1 MWLPLPNFQDVTVNF
16 DFSDDQRRLQDEVRK
31 MLAATSTSAELRK
44 VLAGRTAYSEPVWRK
59 LIDMGAAAAAIP
71 EIYGGAG
78 LGYLEL
84 CLVAEEA
91 GRHLAAVP
99 LSSSFYLAAEALL
112 KGGSEAQKQR
122 WLPRI
127 ASGELIATAAL
138 GAGETY
144 LATPALRFDGR
155 TLNGKAAVVPDGIVA
170 GLAILSAGDDLV
182 LVDLDSSGIDRKVL
196 ASLDPTRPHAELNFR
211 DTPAERLQGGH
222 QGADIVARVL
232 NGAAVLLAFEQVGGA
247 ARILDISRDYSLE
260 RKAFGRQIGS
270 FQALKHKMADI
281 YTRNELA
288 RVHAYYGAWALAA
301 DAPALPLAA
310 AAARVA
316 ATTAFKHAAEEGIEI
331 HGGIGFTWEMDCHLY
346 LRRSRHLGQL
356 IGSEH
361 AWRDRLAHELIEEAA

>member
-1 MWLPLPNFQDVTVNF
+1 MNF
-16 DFSDDQRRLQDEVRK
+16 DFSDDQRLLQDEVRK
-31 MLAATSTSAELRK
+31 MLADTSTSAEIRR
-44 VLAGRTAYSEPVWRK
+44 VLDGRTAYAETVWRN

-71 EIYGGAG
+71 ENYGGAG

-91 GRHLAAVP
+91 GRHLAPVP
-99 LSSSFYLAAEALL
+99 LASSFYLAAEALL

-127 ASGELIATAAL
+127 ARGELIATAAL
-138 GAGETY
+138 GGGETY
-144 LATPALRFDGR
+144 LATPALRFADG
-155 TLNGKAAVVPDGIVA
+155 TLSGRAAVVADGMVA
-170 GLAILSAGDDLV
+170 RLAVLRAGDDLV
-182 LVDLDSSGIDRKVL
+182 LVDLQSPGVTRKPL
-196 ASLDPTRPHAELNFR
+196 SSLDPTRPQAELNFSA
-211 DTPAERLQGGH
+211 TPAEPLRGEMR
-222 QGADIVARVL
+222 GADLAARVL
-232 NGAAVLLAFEQVGGA
+232 DGAAVLLAFEQVGGA

-301 DAPALPLAA
+301 DAPELPLAA

-316 ATTAFKHAAEEGIEI
+316 ATTAYKHAAEEGIEI

-361 AWRDRLAHELIEEAA
+361 AWRDRLAQQLITEAA

>member
-1 MWLPLPNFQDVTVNF
+1 MNF
-16 DFSDDQRRLQDEVRK
+16 DFSDDQRLLQDEVRK
-31 MLAATSTSAELRK
+31 MLADTSTSAEVRK
-44 VLAGRTAYSEPVWRK
+44 VLAGKAAYSEPVWRN
-59 LIDMGAAAAAIP
+59 LIEMGAATAAIP

-91 GRHLAAVP
+91 GRHLAPVP
-99 LSSSFYLAAEALL
+99 MSSSFYLAAEALL
-112 KGGSEAQKQR
+112 KGGSEAQKRQ

-127 ASGELIATAAL
+127 ASGELIATAVF
-138 GAGETY
+138 GANETY
-144 LATPALRFDGR
+144 LATPAPRFDGG
-155 TLNGKAAVVPDGIVA
+155 TLNGRAAAVPDGAVA

-182 LVDLDSSGIDRKVL
+182 LVDLAAPGVDRKPL
-196 ASLDPTRPHAELNFR
+196 SSLDPTRPHAELNFNN
-211 DTPAERLQGGH
+211 TPAERLQGGIM
-222 QGADIVARVL
+222 GAEVAKRVL
-232 NGAAVLLAFEQVGGA
+232 NAAAVLLAFEQVGGA

-288 RVHAYYGAWALAA
+288 RVHAYYGAWALAS
-301 DAPALPLAA
+301 DAPELPLAA

-316 ATTAFKHAAEEGIEI
+316 ATTAYKQAAEEGIEI

-346 LRRSRHLGQL
+346 LRRSRYLGQL

-361 AWRDRLAHELIEEAA
+361 AWRDRLAHELIKDAA